1 MRSTVLAR
9 LFLCAVIGFAAT
21 IPAVASAENPLLEDA
36 PPVMNHRPL
45 HDGRH
50 WVAPQFGLTI
60 GDPYVTN
67 LMAGVA
73 WRYYI
78 SSWFGVGID
87 AWAGGGV
94 TTSLTDS
101 IERELTNDTS
111 TFVLSTSSLRLL
123 ANATLEFVPFSGKA
137 MMFSDSLVY
146 ADLHIDVGVGA
157 AIVAGSERIED
168 SVSLAPMF
176 GIGGRVFPTRWLSVG
191 LEVKDYLV
199 NRALAARRDGS
210 VAGSSFGHNWLLGI
224 TVGFSFPMLP
234 EPNVDEP

>member
-9 LFLCAVIGFAAT
+9 LSLCAVIGVMTTF
-21 IPAVASAENPLLEDA
+21 PAVASAENPLLEDA
-36 PPVMNHRPL
+36 PAVMSYRPL
-45 HDGRH
+45 HEGRN
-50 WVAPQFGLTI
+50 WVAPQFGVTL

-73 WRYYI
+73 WRYYVA
-78 SSWFGVGID
+78 SWFGIGVD
-87 AWAGGGV
+87 AWAGGGI

-101 IERELTNDTS
+101 IERELSRETS

-137 MMFSDSLVY
+137 MMFSDALVY

-157 AIVAGSERIED
+157 AIIAGSERIED
-168 SVSLAPMF
+168 SISIAPMF
-176 GIGGRVFPTRWLSVG
+176 GIGGRVFPTRWLSIG
-191 LEVKDYLV
+191 LEVKDYVV

-210 VAGSSFGHNWLLGI
+210 VAGSSFGHNWLLGL

-234 EPNVDEP
+234 EPLTDSP